1 MLPDLFEGHASITL
15 QNAFYDALEALEEW
29 GDRGDEPLISVNGVD
44 VPISEFLRTMGTCTD
59 MIPHRTLS
67 VLEAIVGRE
76 MVRAS
81 GRMLFADAVRL
92 AMPLCAER
100 LSR

>member
-1 MLPDLFEGHASITL
+1 MLRDLFEGHASITL

-29 GDRGDEPLISVNGVD
+29 NGRGEEPLVSVNGLD
-44 VPISEFLRTMGTCTD
+44 VPISDFLRRMGACTD
-59 MIPHRTLS
+59 MIPHRTLC
-67 VLEAIVGRE
+67 VLEAIGGRE

-81 GRMLFADAVRL
+81 ERMLFADAVRL

-100 LSR
+100 LNR